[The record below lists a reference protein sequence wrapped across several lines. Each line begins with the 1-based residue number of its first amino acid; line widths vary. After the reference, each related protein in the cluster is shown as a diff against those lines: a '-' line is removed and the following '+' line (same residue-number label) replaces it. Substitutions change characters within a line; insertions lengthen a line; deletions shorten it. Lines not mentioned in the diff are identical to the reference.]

1 MMTKEAKVGLLLG
14 LAFIVAIALVLRG
27 VHQEQADQFQ
37 ETVALNP
44 VQTTDVV
51 GTVDQAVSDLSG
63 QVRQLG
69 PDATAERFVA
79 AAEPQRHHVVPPI
92 GIRPEDAE
100 AESRLPR
107 SVVNLSVSEEAPAPA
122 DMLVDEEPVTEL
134 RSLSDVTKPVPTV
147 GTRFVQ
153 DIPSAEAMTP
163 PNGAIDRAVDRMN
176 SQMNPVAP
184 QREIEQ
190 VAAGPKPAER
200 VYVVAKGDDLS
211 RVALKAYGPSEGKRW
226 VNVKKIYEANRGTLA
241 SIDQVFPGQRLQIPA
256 LANNIGT
263 VSQMAA
269 NQPARTE
276 TVVKT
281 RLYTVKK
288 NDSLWRIAQEQLG
301 DGKRFTEIAKLN
313 DKLLSDEDSIKVGMK
328 LKLPAK

>member
-69 PDATAERFVA
+69 SDAPAERFVA
-79 AAEPQRHHVVPPI
+79 AAEPQRHHIVPPI

-134 RSLSDVTKPVPTV
+134 RSLSDVTEPVPTV

-211 RVALKAYGPSEGKRW
+211 RVALKAYGPSEGK
-226 VNVKKIYEANRGTLA
+226 TL
-241 SIDQVFPGQRLQIPA
+241 GER
-256 LANNIGT
+256 
-263 VSQMAA
+263 
-269 NQPARTE
+269 
-276 TVVKT
+276 
-281 RLYTVKK
+281 
-288 NDSLWRIAQEQLG
+288 
-301 DGKRFTEIAKLN
+301 
-313 DKLLSDEDSIKVGMK
+313 
-328 LKLPAK
+328 